1 LSARRGD
8 YAALLLLGATWGGSF
23 MLIKL
28 AVATIPPLTVAA
40 ARIVIGAVVI
50 GLAAAAQ
57 GQRLGALRGAW
68 LPILAMGSLGTVLPF
83 ALIGWGETRIDS
95 ALAAILMSAVPF
107 ATVVLAHFF
116 VHDEPLSLAKMIG
129 IALGFAGVV
138 VLIGPDALTQVG
150 GVALAQLA
158 VLLATLC
165 YAANGI
171 VARRLRTIPSE
182 SVAAGM
188 LIAAAICGVPLSLVF
203 DRPWTLAPSWP
214 SIAAL
219 VALGVLGTGV
229 GYILFFR
236 IIARAGA
243 GFASLNNYLVPL
255 FGVLWGAVVLNERL
269 EPRAL
274 VALLLIL
281 VGIAA
286 PRLLQ
291 RFGPS
296 GR

>member
-1 LSARRGD
+1 
-8 YAALLLLGATWGGSF
+8 

-50 GLAAAAQ
+50 GLVAAAQ

-68 LPILAMGSLGTVLPF
+68 LPVLAMGSLGTVLPF

-219 VALGVLGTGV
+219 AALGVLGTGV

>member
-50 GLAAAAQ
+50 GLVAAAQ

-68 LPILAMGSLGTVLPF
+68 LPVLAMGSLGTVLPF

-281 VGIAA
+281 AGIAA

>member
-50 GLAAAAQ
+50 GLVAAAQ

-281 VGIAA
+281 AGIAA

>member
-1 LSARRGD
+1 
-8 YAALLLLGATWGGSF
+8 

-50 GLAAAAQ
+50 GLVAAAQ

-68 LPILAMGSLGTVLPF
+68 LPVLAMGSLGTVLPF

-281 VGIAA
+281 AGIAA

>member
-1 LSARRGD
+1 
-8 YAALLLLGATWGGSF
+8 

-68 LPILAMGSLGTVLPF
+68 LPVLAMGSLGTVLPF

-281 VGIAA
+281 AGIAA

>member
-1 LSARRGD
+1 
-8 YAALLLLGATWGGSF
+8 

-50 GLAAAAQ
+50 GLVAAAQ

-281 VGIAA
+281 AGIAA